1 MPPLQKKERRKCG
14 VANDSFLP
22 TLLFHLIFT
31 AQKESAPYLI
41 LDLLL
46 VLISMLVN
54 KCFCGWLLSEILGL
68 TSRVLL
74 MMSQVIKT
82 TASLPCPHVKIIICV
97 HVLHP
102 LLIIF
107 ITEVIAWDLYF
118 LSLPLQAISFHAIQP
133 SNQHQVLPFPL
144 NPLPLPPHFSC
155 PNLDIFITKLDS
167 TCLLHNMF
175 FALFVPWG

>member
-1 MPPLQKKERRKCG
+1 MPPPPKKKERRKCG
-14 VANDSFLP
+14 VVNDSFAP

-31 AQKESAPYLI
+31 AQKESASYLI

-74 MMSQVIKT
+74 MMSQVVKI
-82 TASLPCPHVKIIICV
+82 TASLPCPHVNIIICV
-97 HVLHP
+97 PVLHP

-107 ITEVIAWDLYF
+107 ITEVIALYLYF
-118 LSLPLQAISFHAIQP
+118 LSLPL
-133 SNQHQVLPFPL
+133 
-144 NPLPLPPHFSC
+144 
-155 PNLDIFITKLDS
+155 
-167 TCLLHNMF
+167 
-175 FALFVPWG
+175 